1 MPNLNHKQ
9 QNKKV
14 HSVFLGRKIREFY
27 KLNDNGY
34 SNAYLSIEKET
45 LERVKL
51 LEVELDYELTIGDE
65 IFLHEYEVYA
75 KVQKVTNGTDGKVY
89 YNLSYVA
96 ETIDDKEKTYNELI
110 DQYNSLKEKYDTE
123 KEKQNKELAEKSN
136 KIKEQSEKEEL
147 EFKRVQNERI
157 EWQRDNFDKIKGIVY
172 NKLPMRKDSES
183 LLFNKVQQI
192 NITKYLLDTI
202 PKEYILI
209 SLPTEINYIS
219 FSNDLKPLEIKEV
232 QEYLSDLK

>member
-1 MPNLNHKQ
+1 MPNTSTSNK
-9 QNKKV
+9 NKKV

-45 LERVKL
+45 SERIKI
-51 LEVELDYELTIGDE
+51 LEVELDYELKIGDE

-75 KVQKVTNGTDGKVY
+75 KVQKVTNGTDSKVY
-89 YNLSYVA
+89 YNLSYVV
-96 ETIDDKEKTYNELI
+96 EEIDDKEESHKELI

-123 KEKQNKELAEKSN
+123 KEKQNRESIEKNN

-209 SLPTEINYIS
+209 NLPTEISYIP
-219 FSNDLKPLEIKEV
+219 FSNDFKPLEIKEV

>member
-1 MPNLNHKQ
+1 MPNINTSNK
-9 QNKKV
+9 NKKV

-27 KLNDNGY
+27 KLNENVY
-34 SNAYLSIEKET
+34 SPPSLSTEKET

-89 YNLSYVA
+89 YNLSYVV
-96 ETIDDKEKTYNELI
+96 EEIDDKEKTYNELI
-110 DQYNSLKEKYDTE
+110 GQYNCLKEKYDNE
-123 KEKQNKELAEKSN
+123 KEKQNKELVEKNN

-209 SLPTEINYIS
+209 SLPTEINYIP
-219 FSNDLKPLEIKEV
+219 FSNEPLEIKEV
-232 QEYLSDLK
+232 QDYLSDLK